1 VTIRIRRPREDELD
15 GFVRALGH
23 AFSDEVTEAELEH
36 GKHVWER
43 ARDLAAYEDGRIV
56 GTTAS
61 YGFRLSV
68 PGGEASCAGVTA
80 VAVVPTHRRR
90 GILTRLMRKQLAD
103 VHARDE
109 PLAALWAS
117 EGGIYGRFGYGLATR
132 NARIDAE
139 RDRVAIP
146 PTGTACSIR
155 LVGADEAA
163 GAFARIY
170 DRAGSL
176 YAGFP
181 SRSRAWWKHHVLVDH
196 AESRR
201 GAGPL
206 HLALLELGGR
216 PQGYALY
223 RMTHGWAE
231 GFPAGTLRVEEEVSL
246 TPAATREL
254 WRFLFG
260 VDLVAR
266 VQSRAMPP
274 DHPLFLLAA
283 EPSRLRFRVGDGIF
297 VRLVDVPVAL
307 RARTYGEGSVTF
319 EVTDPVCSWNE
330 GRWTLE
336 AGPGGAAVR
345 ASRRAADITLD
356 AGALA
361 SAYLGGFSFGELVRA
376 GRVEESRRGAAVR
389 ADALFR
395 TERAPWCPGFF

>member
-1 VTIRIRRPREDELD
+1 MTIRIRRPGEDEFD

-43 ARDLAAYEDGRIV
+43 ARHLAAYEDGRIV

-68 PGGEASCAGVTA
+68 PGGEAPCAGVTA

-90 GILTRLMRKQLAD
+90 GILTRLMRTQLAK
-103 VHARDE
+103 VHERDE

-146 PTGTACSIR
+146 PTGAACSIR
-155 LVGADEAA
+155 LVDAEEAA

-181 SRSRAWWKHHVLVDH
+181 SRSRAWWEHHVLLDL

-246 TPAATREL
+246 TPAATQEL

-266 VQSRAMPP
+266 VKSRAMPP

-297 VRLVDVPVAL
+297 VRLVDVPAAL
-307 RARTYGEGSVTF
+307 QARTYGEGSVTL
-319 EVTDPVCSWNE
+319 EVADSFCPWNA
-330 GRWTLE
+330 GRWTLD
-336 AGPGGAAVR
+336 GGSVRRGRRSPELSLDVR
-345 ASRRAADITLD
+345 AL
-356 AGALA
+356 G
-361 SAYLGGFSFGELVRA
+361 SAYLGGFSFAELVRA
-376 GRVEESRRGAAVR
+376 GQVEEHRRGSAAR

-395 TERAPWCPGFF
+395 TDRAPWCPGFF